1 MHIAKRENVIVNRL
15 NKTKVERQVDHEQ
28 ERVDRIKA
36 ETNVRRAAA
45 AEKVTQRSIFHYVFD
60 EMFVRKKRIWSWRD
74 SVRRR
79 RLPGLM
85 IHSSMQ
91 RMMRSLRDLGRRGE
105 NWRMILCNSTLTIG
119 RIHWFRTCSLK
130 NRL

>member
-1 MHIAKRENVIVNRL
+1 MNRL

-105 NWRMILCNSTLTIG
+105 NWRMISCNSTLEFIG
-119 RIHWFRTCSLK
+119 PVLAR
-130 NRL
+130 